1 MQCLR
6 SASTPFCNQMEKV
19 VAGSPVDTLGQLFA
33 GLYGKTGSS
42 LPEVV
47 DADLVDMLALC
58 DPLVGDIVAQ
68 LMARLE
74 GKRALSVRQTGIVR
88 VSANLLSDYFAQPV
102 FHPSLAQQL
111 LASSSRLI
119 AEALAV
125 NGWLMSKQH
134 PVHELL
140 LMIAEVAA
148 GWYPEMPQSA
158 DIQQQ
163 LCSWLE
169 GHDKDEMPEQRL
181 GRAKTWLADFNVRQV
196 KISERV
202 ALSEAGGLRQRYAL
216 QVVARTMNRQLA
228 GRQLPDFMIE
238 DVSLHWSAAFQWVL
252 LQHGESSPEW
262 QKLVRG
268 FGMLVWSL
276 QPEAGA
282 EAERSKL
289 TRIIDQI
296 RQDLG
301 PLLDQVIADESVRA
315 RLRDNLEIAHV
326 CQLHNR
332 PLSYDSVPSVAG
344 GSALDS
350 AGASI
355 SKDLLEEVAAVR
367 IGDWFVEAESGRRL
381 RLLLKLDEY
390 QQLLFV
396 NQLGMKLV
404 SSSFEEFAWQFS
416 SARISTVVAPVVML
430 DWVTERLN
438 GLAEQYRAR
447 KKAHDAEQKEQQEAQ
462 QRIAAQREQARQKAL
477 LEARQLAEE
486 KERHVAEQLAL
497 AEAEKELERARREA
511 AAVDHGISEAQ
522 RKQRARLLVSGL
534 TMGAWLTFHDDE
546 GVETRR
552 KLAVVLPSSG
562 KYIFVDRI
570 GTEKTEMTREA
581 LIAGIADGAIDVVRK
596 DSRFDDALNRVVDGI
611 RQDRGWG

>member
-1 MQCLR
+1 M
-6 SASTPFCNQMEKV
+6 AN
-19 VAGSPVDTLGQLFA
+19 SPVDTLGQLFT
-33 GLYGKTGSS
+33 GLYGKADSS
-42 LPEVV
+42 LPEV
-47 DADLVDMLALC
+47 ADSDLADMLAVC
-58 DPLVGDIVAQ
+58 DPLTDDLVTQ
-68 LMARLE
+68 LMALLA
-74 GKRALSVRQTGIVR
+74 GKRTLSVRQTGIVR
-88 VSANLLSDYFAQPV
+88 VSASLLSDYFAQPV
-102 FHPSLAQQL
+102 FHPSLAQHL

-119 AEALAV
+119 AEALVA

-140 LMIAEVAA
+140 SMVAEVAF
-148 GWYPEMPQSA
+148 GWYPDVPQA
-158 DIQQQ
+158 AEIQQQ
-163 LCSWLE
+163 LRFWLE
-169 GHDKDEMPEQRL
+169 GQAKGESGEQRL
-181 GRAKTWLADFNVRQV
+181 ARAKTWLADFNARQAKV
-196 KISERV
+196 SERV
-202 ALSEAGGLRQRYAL
+202 AQSESGGLRQQYAL

-238 DVSLHWSAAFQWVL
+238 DVSQHWSAAFQWVL
-252 LQHGESSPEW
+252 LQHGEGTPEW

-268 FGMLVWSL
+268 FGMLVWSV
-276 QPEAGA
+276 QPEASA
-282 EAERSKL
+282 EAERGKL
-289 TRIIDQI
+289 SRIVDQI
-296 RQDLG
+296 RQELV
-301 PLLDQVIADESVRA
+301 PLLDQIIADESIRA

-332 PLSYDSVPSVAG
+332 PLSYGSVPSVAG
-344 GSALDS
+344 GSVLDN

-355 SKDLLEEVAAVR
+355 SKDLLDEVAAVR
-367 IGDWFVEAESGRRL
+367 VGDWFVEADSGRRL

-430 DWVTERLN
+430 DWVTERLS

-447 KKAHDAEQKEQQEAQ
+447 KKVHDAAQKEQQEAQ
-462 QRIAAQREQARQKAL
+462 QKIAAQREQARQKAL
-477 LEARQLAEE
+477 LEARQLEEE
-486 KERHVAEQLAL
+486 KERHEAEQSAM

-534 TMGAWLTFHDDE
+534 TMGAWLTFHDDD

-570 GTEKTEMTREA
+570 GVEKTEITREA